1 MIRRPPRSTLF
12 PYTTLFRAIV
22 VDRAY
27 VAFAETLGGRE
38 TVSDVVARAGIT
50 GRHYAGLLAAA
61 RDLPVQRLR
70 PGLVFQFRRL
80 QTDSIA
86 DRVTVRLSPVRR
98 LTLARIDAGWTE
110 AVETIPWTITRLR
123 VTGVIESSLYDALD
137 RAVADTFLPPV
148 ERRQLAWAIADV
160 YDWEVDFTRDIRP
173 GDRFTVLLER
183 LESSEGERRFGRI
196 LAGRVD
202 VARTPSYAFYFE
214 DSAAAVTGFYDE
226 RGRSLRRAF
235 LRAPL
240 QFRRVSSR
248 FGARY
253 RSEERRVGKECRSRW
268 SPYH

>member
-1 MIRRPPRSTLF
+1 MAWRGSHYVVAGALAAGGLAWATREAWPWRQPLTA
-12 PYTTLFRAIV
+12 RAIV

-61 RDLPVQRLR
+61 RDLPVRRLR

-160 YDWEVDFTRDIRP
+160 YDWEVDFTRDIRQI
-173 GDRFTVLLER
+173 GRASCRER
-183 LESSEGERRFGRI
+183 
-196 LAGRVD
+196 V
-202 VARTPSYAFYFE
+202 
-214 DSAAAVTGFYDE
+214 
-226 RGRSLRRAF
+226 
-235 LRAPL
+235 
-240 QFRRVSSR
+240 
-248 FGARY
+248 
-253 RSEERRVGKECRSRW
+253 
-268 SPYH
+268 